1 MTDDETQKL
10 LQLRQFLIDYY
21 KTLEAPHSTTAVT
34 QQKTVSPVITST
46 INSIEDLL
54 KENVKFT

>member
-34 QQKTVSPVITST
+34 QQKTVSPVISSA
-46 INSIEDLL
+46 IKSIEDLV
-54 KENVKFT
+54 KDQVKFA